1 MPRISE
7 EQVVRELRT
16 GDRHACHHLVDLYQ
30 DLLTGEGLHVFR
42 IPYPDVEELVNDTLF
57 AVVQNIGAFRFR
69 RGEGDFHCW
78 VLAIFRNRIRDFIRR
93 RAREGG
99 CILYFDES
107 ALENE
112 DEYSKTEHQ
121 VVATI
126 LRAYAEALRDTEDE
140 STDRNGC
147 EARKK
152 LEAIE
157 ETLAKLEPWERVLLR
172 CRALQISFEEIA
184 GYTGKTVAQLKV
196 YHGRVKKK
204 FIRLLS
210 RKYPEL
216 DSK

>member
-1 MPRISE
+1 M
-7 EQVVRELRT
+7 
-16 GDRHACHHLVDLYQ
+16 
-30 DLLTGEGLHVFR
+30 FR